1 MIDKAVVQKRRSRM
15 ISRMT
20 CWLSCVD
27 TTNMKMKLS
36 NIFLSLLVVCIVLIP
51 GVSRGQDNAFSIYLE
66 PEHKIVYPPSVG
78 DTFTL
83 DVMIDSLDAGE
94 YVYNL
99 LFAIDYD
106 ADVIN
111 IEAPRLSPPY
121 PTGDIKEHF
130 ANFSTS
136 TSFMSQMGVHLHIP
150 TPEHILNPPADSVF
164 DGRNNVVRFIFGAN
178 ASREPGGVIGETEFP
193 FQVSAPLPASL
204 MTITFTVKSDNPA
217 DWTPLLFVLGSKTEA
232 SDRDGNKFTLNLI
245 GGDVR
250 LPVKLVALGA
260 IWHPDGNKIF
270 WEAESQQENLGWNI
284 YQSESKDGKFV
295 KINGELIKGA
305 GTTPNPMKYSFI
317 DRDAERGK
325 SYFYY
330 LEDISFNGE
339 KHRTPLIKTILAN
352 TVTSWG
358 AIKRSVLR

>member
-1 MIDKAVVQKRRSRM
+1 M

-20 CWLSCVD
+20 CWLSCFD
-27 TTNMKMKLS
+27 ATNIKMKLS
-36 NIFLSLLVVCIVLIP
+36 SIFLSLLVVCIMLIP
-51 GVSRGQDNAFSIYLE
+51 GVSGGTDNVLSMYLE
-66 PEHKIVYPPSVG
+66 PVHQVVFPPEPNV
-78 DTFTL
+78 TQFAI
-83 DVMIDSLDAGE
+83 DVMIDCLDAGE
-94 YVYNL
+94 YVYGL
-99 LFAIDYD
+99 SFAIDYD
-106 ADVIN
+106 ADVID
-111 IEAPRLSPPY
+111 IEHPNFP
-121 PTGDIKEHF
+121 GGIEEHF
-130 ANFSTS
+130 ANFFTS
-136 TSFMSQMGVHLHIP
+136 PAVMLIAQSVHVP
-150 TPEHILNPPADSVF
+150 TPEKPLDPPADPAL
-164 DGRNNVVRFIFGAN
+164 DGKNVVRYIFGT
-178 ASREPGGVIGETEFP
+178 SVKKVEGGVIGETEFP

-204 MTITFTVKSDNPA
+204 MTITFTVKSNNPA
-217 DWTPLLFVLGSKTEA
+217 DWTPLLFVLGGKTLVG
-232 SDRDGNKFTLNLI
+232 DRDNRPFTLDLT

-250 LPVKLVALGA
+250 LPVKLAALGA